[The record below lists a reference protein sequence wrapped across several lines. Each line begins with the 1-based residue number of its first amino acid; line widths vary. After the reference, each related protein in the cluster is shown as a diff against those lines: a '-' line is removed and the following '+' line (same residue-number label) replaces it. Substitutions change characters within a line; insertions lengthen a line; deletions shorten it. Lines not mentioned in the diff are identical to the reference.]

1 MIHGILN
8 LWKPPG
14 PTSHDMISSLRRI
27 LHQKRIGHTGTLDPM
42 ASGILPICLG
52 DATRLAEYITGQ
64 HKVYDM
70 TIRFGWTSDTLDRT
84 GLLKKGLS
92 ESVHKIELE
101 AILATFIGSIEQVP
115 PMHSAISLHGTRLY
129 ELARK
134 GVEVERPSR
143 TIEIFSIEP
152 LHELPD
158 LVQSDTEIQLRVR
171 CSKGTYIR
179 TLCQDIGEKVGC
191 GAVLMDLVR
200 VENGV
205 FDQEKSI
212 TMEEVDAAV
221 KNEQITQILFP
232 IQASDLNLPV
242 YELDDFEEVELNFG
256 RPFFSRYPLEN
267 NEIVLCNRDFILAIA
282 STEKSGERLW
292 IKPKKVLANPIKVI
306 S

>member
-14 PTSHDMISSLRRI
+14 PTSHDMVSSLRRI

-84 GLLKKGLS
+84 GQLKKGS
-92 ESVHKIELE
+92 TKSVYKNELE
-101 AILATFIGSIEQVP
+101 AILKTFIGSIEQVP

-134 GVEVERPSR
+134 GVEIDRPSR

-152 LHELPD
+152 LQELPD
-158 LVQSDTEIQLRVR
+158 IVQSDTEIRLRVR

-179 TLCQDIGEKVGC
+179 TLSQDIGEKVGC
-191 GAVLMDLVR
+191 GAVLMDLIR

-205 FDQEKSI
+205 FHQEKAI
-212 TMEEVDAAV
+212 TMGEVEAAA
-221 KNEQITQILFP
+221 KIEQIEQILFP
-232 IQASDLNLPV
+232 IQPADLGLPV
-242 YELDDFEEVELNFG
+242 YKLNDFEEVELNFG

-282 STEKSGERLW
+282 STEELAEGFW
-292 IKPKKVLANPIKVI
+292 MKPKKVLANPIKVI